1 MTTKEEALIVL
12 NNLDPEVY
20 IEVLKQRWEDDFF
33 NKRSSEMVHYHP
45 QLEYLAELENFYRKT
60 RNKLEELRSGSRD
73 RNDYTSYSELVVLL
87 RNLSDIESDAVVEAQ
102 DRLNRRMNN
111 G

>member
-1 MTTKEEALIVL
+1 MTTKEEALEVL

-20 IEVLKQRWEDDFF
+20 IEVLKQRWEDDFY
-33 NKRSSEMVHYHP
+33 NKRSSEMKHYHP
-45 QLEYLAELENFYRKT
+45 HLDYLAELENFYRNT

-73 RNDYTSYSELVVLL
+73 RSNYTSYSELAILL
-87 RNLSDIESDAVVEAQ
+87 RNLSDIETNAVVEAQ
-102 DRLNRRMNN
+102 DRLNRRLND